1 MAQKFDTSLAD
12 SQATPVD
19 PVAPDQFDFDMYAD
33 YEKSFHQRCRSFWQA
48 DSGVLV
54 YRRMRVAEVFSY
66 GSKDIKKSLEWQLG
80 ALRKSMNY
88 KADIPNFLE
97 PWYGIGTLAGAYGA
111 NYYWADGQAP
121 VTKPLFQSV
130 ADALNHNPSPIAS
143 TSIGKH
149 TLEMIEYFMDKT
161 KGKLP
166 VSFTDTQS
174 PLNSACNIVD
184 ISNFMMDT
192 VMSPENV
199 KQLLDQI
206 ADLLT
211 GFTLEQIDL
220 IGSNLVQPGH
230 GFASSREFDGI
241 GISDDNILMLSGN
254 SYLDLAAPS
263 LEKFGGTFGGPV
275 FHSCGDWS
283 DRIKFVKQ
291 IKGLKMV
298 DGAFSEE
305 TDPEYNTTEPF
316 NAFANTGIIVEVRI
330 VGNAEEVIKKVEKL
344 WQPGMK
350 LIIVTYCKT
359 PEEQEIVYDQIH
371 QICQ

>member
-1 MAQKFDTSLAD
+1 MAKKFDTSLAD
-12 SQATPVD
+12 SQATLVD
-19 PVAPDQFDFDMYAD
+19 PATPDQFDFDMYAD
-33 YEKSFHQRCRSFWQA
+33 YEKSFHKRCRSFWQA

-54 YRRMRVAEVFSY
+54 YRRVRVAEVFSY
-66 GSKDIKKSLEWQLG
+66 DSKEMKKSLEWQLG
-80 ALRKSMNY
+80 ALMRSIDY

-111 NYYWADGQAP
+111 DYYWADGQAP
-121 VTKPLFQSV
+121 ITKPLFQSV
-130 ADALNHNPSPIAS
+130 TDALNHNPSPIALS
-143 TSIGKH
+143 SIGKH

-174 PLNSACNIVD
+174 PLNSACNIVN

-192 VMSPENV
+192 VMSPEIV
-199 KQLLDQI
+199 KRLLDQV
-206 ADLLT
+206 ADLLIE
-211 GFTLEQIDL
+211 FTRKQIDL
-220 IGSNLVQPGH
+220 IGSNLASPGH

-241 GISDDNILMLSGN
+241 GISDDNVLMLSGD
-254 SYLDLAAPS
+254 SYLDLAVPS
-263 LEKFGGTFGGPV
+263 LKKFGDSFGGTV

-283 DRIKFVKQ
+283 DRVKFVKQ

-298 DGAFSEE
+298 DGAFSDE
-305 TDPEYNTTEPF
+305 TDPKHNPAEPF
-316 NAFANTGIIVEVRI
+316 NAFANTGIIVEARI
-330 VGNAEEVIKKVEKL
+330 VGNAEEVIQKVEKL

-359 PEEQEIVYDQIH
+359 PKEQEIVYDQIH

>member
-1 MAQKFDTSLAD
+1 MTQKFDTSLAD
-12 SQATPVD
+12 SQATLVD
-19 PVAPDQFDFDMYAD
+19 PIAPEQFDLDMYTD
-33 YEKSFHQRCRSFWQA
+33 YEKSFHKGCLSFWQA

-66 GSKDIKKSLEWQLG
+66 DSKNMKKSLEWQLG
-80 ALRKSMNY
+80 ALRKSMDY

-111 NYYWADGQAP
+111 NYYWGEGQAP
-121 VTKPLFQSV
+121 VIKPFFQSV
-130 ADALNHNPSPIAS
+130 DDALNHKPSPIAS

-161 KGKLP
+161 KGRLP

-192 VMSPENV
+192 VISPKNV

-206 ADLLT
+206 AELLI
-211 GFTLEQIDL
+211 GFTREQIDL
-220 IGSNLVQPGH
+220 IGSNLVRPGH

-263 LEKFGGTFGGPV
+263 LEKFGKAFGAPV

-283 DRIKFVKQ
+283 DRINFVKQ

-305 TDPEYNTTEPF
+305 TDPDHNPAEPF
-316 NAFANTGIIVEVRI
+316 NAFANTGIIVEARI
-330 VGNAEEVIKKVEKL
+330 VGDAETVIQKVRKL

-359 PEEQEIVYDQIH
+359 PEEQELVYDQIH
-371 QICQ
+371 QICK